1 MPEERAGS
9 SAEAGLGPSTAVDEY
24 ETEPLASKRRLT
36 TILAGCLVLLVAA
49 WVAEVDPL
57 ALVSPGAREQMLAF
71 VAEGLPPDTSRD
83 YLLGRTLRDGLLWAV
98 VETLAISV
106 VGTALAVA
114 LAVPLAVTSAATVT
128 HRGPLYATAS
138 PTRVAAGR
146 GVYHV
151 SRTVLS
157 FLRSVPGIVWGFLF
171 VTAIGLGPFAG
182 ALALAVHNAGVLG
195 KLYADFLEDTDP
207 MTTEAVA
214 AGGATRLQAVCHG
227 MVPQVTATVASY
239 TLYRWECTIRS
250 ATILGFV
257 GAGGIGYYLV
267 VTIQRLQYQKLL
279 TAIAAVFGL
288 VVLSDWL
295 ASRLRTR
302 LG

>member
-1 MPEERAGS
+1 MPEERTGS
-9 SAEAGLGPSTAVDEY
+9 SAEAGLGPSVAGDEY

-36 TILAGCLVLLVAA
+36 TLLAGCLVLLVAA
-49 WVAEVDPL
+49 WIAEVDPMAL
-57 ALVSPGAREQMLAF
+57 ASPGAREQMLAF

-83 YLLGRTLRDGLLWAV
+83 YLLGRTVRDGLLWAV

-106 VGTALAVA
+106 VGTVLAVA

-128 HRGPLYATAS
+128 HRGPLYANAS
-138 PTRVAAGR
+138 PARIAAGK
-146 GVYHV
+146 GVYRV

-182 ALALAVHNAGVLG
+182 VLALAVHNAGVLG
-195 KLYADFLEDTDP
+195 KLYADFLEDTNP

-295 ASRLRTR
+295 ASRFRTR